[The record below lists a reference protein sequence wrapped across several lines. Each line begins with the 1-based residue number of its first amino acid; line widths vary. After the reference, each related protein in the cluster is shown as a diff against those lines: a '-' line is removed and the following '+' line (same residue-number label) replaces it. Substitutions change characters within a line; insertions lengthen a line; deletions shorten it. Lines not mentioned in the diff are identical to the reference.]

1 MMEELRKSLKSID
14 KKLLDKADESDLD
27 ELRQFINVMSVNQA
41 GGGGGKAA
49 AAMPVPSGGGKES
62 KKIKELAAAL
72 SDIEERVSRNSQD
85 VQKFKDIKERHKQ
98 LEEQVDAKADLEGL
112 KNLMAKVESL
122 SGGLEAAQ
130 KELTGIKKLLED
142 QESITSLER
151 TVMEQGKKQG
161 LLDERASEIRKAQE
175 QSGKLVRELE
185 LKMKQVVAYIQKEG
199 SRKSIDK
206 GASVSTG
213 IGMVEEERFVAL
225 KEVVEAT
232 EKELKAAKD
241 GLTKRQEALEIA
253 LTTKLS
259 KDMLEELEGEKIVKI
274 RPCGDSE

>member
-1 MMEELRKSLKSID
+1 MEELRKSLKSID

-41 GGGGGKAA
+41 GGGGGKA

-112 KNLMAKVESL
+112 KNLMAKVEPL

-206 GASVSTG
+206 G
-213 IGMVEEERFVAL
+213 
-225 KEVVEAT
+225 
-232 EKELKAAKD
+232 
-241 GLTKRQEALEIA
+241 EILA
-253 LTTKLS
+253 FN
-259 KDMLEELEGEKIVKI
+259 
-274 RPCGDSE
+274 